1 MSKLLLA
8 AAVLLLATPALAFS
22 VDTQSAD
29 QPIRIN
35 PVYAVQ
41 LADGSSEDV
50 VQLPSSV
57 SFHLSVVRDHIAHAD
72 LPAGPATRLDPDYDP
87 AFAPTRE
94 AVLPAAETTLQT
106 DTDPELLVI
115 SGSGIDPNVLAEHLR

>member
-1 MSKLLLA
+1 MPKLLLA
-8 AAVLLLATPALAFS
+8 AAVLFLATPALAFS
-22 VDTQSAD
+22 VATDNAD

-41 LADGSSEDV
+41 LADGSSGDV

-57 SFHLSVVRDHIAHAD
+57 SFHLSVVRDHIAHAELVAD
-72 LPAGPATRLDPDYDP
+72 PQTRLDSGYDP
-87 AFAPTRE
+87 VFAPTRE
-94 AVLPAAETTLQT
+94 AVLPAQETSLPSNA
-106 DTDPELLVI
+106 DPELLVL